1 LKCVRDLEQGR
12 CWDRGKE
19 GIKMSAS
26 RKLKIN
32 SGLMKFEILGRIFIS
47 RIVISKN
54 PIPQMA
60 ISQNPISQIVIPR
73 NPISQISISLMA
85 CTQFTVKIKFYR
97 KTGLKVE
104 NFVMTNFCDFL
115 ENRP

>member
-1 LKCVRDLEQGR
+1 
-12 CWDRGKE
+12 
-19 GIKMSAS
+19 
-26 RKLKIN
+26 
-32 SGLMKFEILGRIFIS
+32 MKFEIFGRIFI
-47 RIVISKN
+47 RIFN

-73 NPISQISISLMA
+73 NPISLMA

>member
-1 LKCVRDLEQGR
+1 
-12 CWDRGKE
+12 
-19 GIKMSAS
+19 
-26 RKLKIN
+26 
-32 SGLMKFEILGRIFIS
+32 MKFEILWRIFIS

-54 PIPQMA
+54 PI
-60 ISQNPISQIVIPR
+60 
-73 NPISQISISLMA
+73 SQISISLIA

-104 NFVMTNFCDFL
+104 NFVMTNFCDFF

>member
-1 LKCVRDLEQGR
+1 
-12 CWDRGKE
+12 
-19 GIKMSAS
+19 
-26 RKLKIN
+26 
-32 SGLMKFEILGRIFIS
+32 MKFEILGQIFIS
-47 RIVISKN
+47 RIVISNN

-73 NPISQISISLMA
+73 NPISQKSISLMA
-85 CTQFTVKIKFYR
+85 CTQFFFKIKFYR

-104 NFVMTNFCDFL
+104 NFVMTKFCDFL